1 MDNGKMYGIPEA
13 AEILGISRVTVRRRV
28 LDKTIPA
35 VLVSRKEGYKISE
48 EELNKYAETLKT
60 NPYYANRK
68 DEKNTVSK
76 TKKKGQKAKQVS
88 VETTEKAD
96 ANSSKKSD
104 IKKTKTAAK
113 TIAVS
118 NDTATEMLIG
128 GQLGIALSAMLSA
141 YSSEGEQS
149 LPEDNVKNL
158 IKELNRPTVIDKV
171 IDRLKAEQEYYEIQM
186 ASLELEARQAVG
198 KSAKDAAEQ
207 KLIEM
212 KLKKNQIGKDITDL
226 EIRKT
231 LLG

>member
-1 MDNGKMYGIPEA
+1 M
-13 AEILGISRVTVRRRV
+13 
-28 LDKTIPA
+28 
-35 VLVSRKEGYKISE
+35 
-48 EELNKYAETLKT
+48 
-60 NPYYANRK
+60 
-68 DEKNTVSK
+68 
-76 TKKKGQKAKQVS
+76 
-88 VETTEKAD
+88 
-96 ANSSKKSD
+96 
-104 IKKTKTAAK
+104 
-113 TIAVS
+113 S

-128 GQLGIALSAMLSA
+128 GQLGVALSAMLSA

>member
-1 MDNGKMYGIPEA
+1 MADDKMYSIQEA
-13 AEILGISRVTVRRRV
+13 AEKLGISVATIRRRV
-28 LDKTIPA
+28 LDKTIPS
-35 VLVSRKEGYKISE
+35 VFLSRKEGYRVSE
-48 EELNKYAETLKT
+48 EELNKYAETLKD
-60 NPYYANRK
+60 NPYYADK
-68 DEKNTVSK
+68 ETK
-76 TKKKGQKAKQVS
+76 TKKVAKSNAKGNKSAKNVK
-88 VETTEKAD
+88 TD
-96 ANSSKKSD
+96 AVKTSTAKST
-104 IKKTKTAAK
+104 TKTVAASK
-113 TIAVS
+113 G
-118 NDTATEMLIG
+118 NATEMLIG
-128 GQLGIALSAMLSA
+128 GQLGVALSAMLNA
-141 YSSEGEQS
+141 YSSEGDHP